1 MSGARRSMVNL
12 LSQIYVLLWLAT
24 LSDEQIERLE
34 MRGIG

>member
-1 MSGARRSMVNL
+1 MTRAHRSMVNL
-12 LSQIYVLLWLAT
+12 LSQIYVLLWPAT